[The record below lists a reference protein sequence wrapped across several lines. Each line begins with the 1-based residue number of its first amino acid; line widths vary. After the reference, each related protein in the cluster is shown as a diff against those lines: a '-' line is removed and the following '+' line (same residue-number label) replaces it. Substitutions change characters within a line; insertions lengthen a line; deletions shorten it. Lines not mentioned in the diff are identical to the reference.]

1 MIVLIGFMG
10 AGKTSVGRA
19 LASITGFR
27 FIDTDEQVERAAG
40 RSIPEIFASG
50 GEPEFRALE
59 REAIATALAGAPS
72 VVAVGGGAIVDPRTR
87 TDLEWHDVIHLDV
100 GFGEALRRIDD
111 TRSRPMLAA
120 RDPKELYDE
129 RRRLYGRLAR
139 FTVST
144 DGKRPEDLAVEIA
157 ERLGLDPDPTLRRI
171 SVQVP
176 DPYEVVI
183 GSGLLD
189 RLDDFLPAAPGAEA
203 AFVVTHPSLDDLARP
218 VVDSLEKRGLKVH
231 SIEVEEGESAK
242 SIERA
247 GELYGRL
254 AEAPAHRHDLVVAV
268 GGGVIGDLASFVAS
282 TYNRGMPVV
291 LVPTTLLAQVDA
303 AIGGKTGVNLPSG
316 KNLVGTIHQPRLV
329 VCDVD
334 VLASLP
340 NDEFTSGLA
349 EVAKYGFI
357 HDPDLHDLLLGRSEA
372 LWARDSDLL
381 REIVTR
387 SVAIK
392 AAIVAIDERETGL
405 REILNYGHT
414 FAHAIEQSEGFT
426 LRHGHAVALGMMA
439 AAYLAQE
446 LRRIEPE
453 VVDRHREVLEALNLP
468 VRAALDP
475 ETLEKAWIR
484 DKKYRG
490 EVRFV
495 LLSGLGRA
503 EIGITAPRPAIARA
517 LERMDT

>member
-19 LASITGFR
+19 LASVARLPFVD
-27 FIDTDEQVERAAG
+27 IDEEVERISG
-40 RSIPEIFASG
+40 RSIPEIFASD

-59 REAIATALAGAPS
+59 RDAIARALDGSPS
-72 VVAVGGGAIVDPRTR
+72 VIAVGGGAIGDPRTR
-87 TDLEWHDVIHLDV
+87 TDLEWHEVVHLDV
-100 GFGEALRRIDD
+100 GFREALRRIDD
-111 TRSRPMLAA
+111 TESRPMLAT

-129 RRRLYGRLAR
+129 RQRLYERLAR
-139 FTVST
+139 VTVAT
-144 DGKRPEDLAVEIA
+144 DGKRPEEVAMEVA
-157 ERLGLDPDPTLRRI
+157 ERLGLDADPTLRRI
-171 SVQVP
+171 PVRVP
-176 DPYEVVI
+176 DPYDVVI
-183 GSGLLD
+183 GSGLLE
-189 RLDDFLPAAPGAEA
+189 RLDDFLPDTQGVEA
-203 AFVVTHPSLDDLARP
+203 AFVVTHPSLDKLARP
-218 VVDSLEKRGLKVH
+218 VVASLEKRGLKVH
-231 SIEVEEGESAK
+231 TIEVEEGESAK

-254 AEAPAHRHDLVVAV
+254 AQAPAHRHDLVVAV

-282 TYNRGMPVV
+282 TYNRGMPVI

-303 AIGGKTGVNLPSG
+303 AVGGKTGVNLPSG

-329 VCDVD
+329 VCDVQ

-340 NDEFTSGLA
+340 QDEFVSGLA

-357 HDPDLHDLLLGRSEA
+357 HDPDIHDLLSARSEE
-372 LWARDSDLL
+372 LWARDPELL
-381 REIVTR
+381 REIVAR

-392 AAIVAIDERETGL
+392 AAIVAIDEKETGL

-468 VRAALDP
+468 VRAALDLDA
-475 ETLEKAWIR
+475 LERAWVR

-490 EVRFV
+490 GVRFV

-503 EIGITAPRPAIARA
+503 EIGVTAPRPAIARA
-517 LERMDT
+517 LERMES

>member
-1 MIVLIGFMG
+1 MIVLVGFMG
-10 AGKTSVGRA
+10 AGKTSVGRE
-19 LASITGFR
+19 LASIAGLP
-27 FIDTDEQVERAAG
+27 FIDIDEEVEREAG
-40 RSIPEIFASG
+40 RSIPEIFATG

-59 REAIATALAGAPS
+59 RQAIAIALDGSPA
-72 VVAVGGGAIVDPRTR
+72 VIAVGGGAVGDPRTR
-87 TDLEWHDVIHLDV
+87 TDLEWHDVVHLDV
-100 GFGEALRRIDD
+100 GFSEALRRIGD
-111 TRSRPMLAA
+111 TRSRPMLTSH
-120 RDPKELYDE
+120 DPKELYDE
-129 RRRLYGRLAR
+129 RHRLYERLAR
-139 FTVST
+139 VTVAT
-144 DGKRPEDLAVEIA
+144 DGKRPGELATEIA
-157 ERLGLDPDPTLRRI
+157 GKLGLDSDPTLRRI
-171 SVQVP
+171 TVRVP

-183 GSGLLD
+183 GTGLLES
-189 RLDDFLPAAPGAEA
+189 LDDFLPETAGAEA
-203 AFVVTHPSLDDLARP
+203 AFVVTHPSLDALASP
-218 VVDSLEKRGLKVH
+218 VVGSLERRGLKVQR
-231 SIEVEEGESAK
+231 IEVEEGESAK

-254 AEAPAHRHDLVVAV
+254 AEAPAHRNDLVVAV

-303 AIGGKTGVNLPSG
+303 AVGGKTGVNLPSG

-329 VCDVD
+329 VCDVA

-340 NDEFTSGLA
+340 QDEFVSGLA

-357 HDPDLHDLLLGRSEA
+357 HEPELHGLLSERSEE
-372 LWARDSDLL
+372 LWKRDPDLL
-381 REIVTR
+381 REIVAR
-387 SVAIK
+387 SVSIK
-392 AAIVAIDERETGL
+392 AAIVAIDEKETGL

-446 LRRIEPE
+446 LRRIEPD

-468 VRAALDP
+468 VRATLDLDAL
-475 ETLEKAWIR
+475 ERAWVR

-490 EVRFV
+490 GVRFV

-503 EIGITAPRPAIARA
+503 EIGVTAPRPAIARA
-517 LERMDT
+517 LERMEA